1 MPLRSLSRLALAFVL
16 LLATLVLTSLI
27 PLQLLDPAWQ
37 GRVSRTLLDSASLP
51 LLALALL
58 QIGRWLDPA
67 DPLLK
72 RRQRSISRLAGVAAL
87 GFLLL
92 VPLQI
97 SASLR
102 LQQASGSEQSSQLA
116 RAERQLAGF
125 RQAVQQASSS
135 EALASSL
142 EKLGGPRPAPADLA
156 LPLPLLKAQANASLD
171 QVQLAIRRQR
181 AALPSSNPLRQ
192 LPELIRPCVAALIL
206 AFAFASMARGRNN
219 DEDEEE
225 DSLLDQLLCRS
236 HARRLN
242 PRRRFG
248 TTGQL
253 PDADYLRQLHGED
266 QE

>member
-1 MPLRSLSRLALAFVL
+1 MSPRSLCRLALAFVL
-16 LLATLVLTSLI
+16 LFATLVLTSLI

-58 QIGRWLDPA
+58 QIARWLDPV

-72 RRQRSISRLAGVAAL
+72 RRQRSFSRLAGVAAL

-102 LQQASGSEQSSQLA
+102 LQQASGAEQSGRIAQ
-116 RAERQLAGF
+116 AERQLAGF

-142 EKLGGPRPAPADLA
+142 EQLGGPRPAPADLA
-156 LPLPLLKAQANASLD
+156 LPLPLLKAQANAALD
-171 QVQLAIRRQR
+171 QVQLAIQRQR
-181 AALPSSNPLRQ
+181 DALPASDPLRL
-192 LPELIRPCVAALIL
+192 LPELIRPCLAALIL
-206 AFAFASMARGRNN
+206 AFAFASMAGGSIN

-225 DSLLDQLLCRS
+225 DSLLDQLLFRFQ
-236 HARRLN
+236 ARRLN

-253 PDADYLRQLHGED
+253 SDADYLRQLHGED

>member
-1 MPLRSLSRLALAFVL
+1 MSPRSLSRLALAFVL
-16 LLATLVLTSLI
+16 LFATLALTSLF

-72 RRQRSISRLAGVAAL
+72 RRQCSFSRLAGAAAL

-102 LQQASGSEQSSQLA
+102 LQQASGSEHSSQLA

-142 EKLGGPRPAPADLA
+142 NQLGGPRPAPALLA
-156 LPLPLLKAQANASLD
+156 LPLPLLKAQAAASLD
-171 QVQLAIRRQR
+171 QLEISIRRQR
-181 AALPSSNPLRQ
+181 DALPASNPLRQ
-192 LPELIRPCVAALIL
+192 IPELIRPCVSSLIV
-206 AFAFASMARGRNN
+206 AFAFASMAGVSNN
-219 DEDEEE
+219 DEEEEE
-225 DSLLDQLLCRS
+225 DSLLDQLLFRFQ
-236 HARRLN
+236 ARRLN

-253 PDADYLRQLHGED
+253 SDADYLRQLHGED